1 MQKKHRPP
9 SSPGS
14 RATVEEAEEQVTGR
28 RDRAKASPFK
38 MESPDFW
45 GLAGSNTDTTKIS
58 AEFIAPCYCITLTSP
73 SSLAFGLHEL
83 EKSFVLLIIALLN

>member
-58 AEFIAPCYCITLTSP
+58 AEFIAPCYCITLTRSKIDTKLP
-73 SSLAFGLHEL
+73 LIFRSFQFG
-83 EKSFVLLIIALLN
+83 FWFA